1 MAAAFEAPAALAT
14 VETAMPAERVAA
26 RVSAS
31 EPTPGPVRSLRTAH
45 DVGGPRT
52 RTGDV
57 LLAEPADFES
67 LLLSRPVLEGLRAAG
82 FERPSPVQ
90 LKAIPLGRCGFGEG
104 GHPGEA
110 GGPEEG
116 VPRGGG
122 VGPGRRPTRPPL
134 QGWAWGKSLHAF
146 EPQFPVL

>member
-1 MAAAFEAPAALAT
+1 MAAKFEAPAAPAA
-14 VETAMPAERVAA
+14 VESAVPTERAAAQASDPEPPAE
-26 RVSAS
+26 
-31 EPTPGPVRSLRTAH
+31 PVRSLRTAH
-45 DVGGPRT
+45 DLGSQRT

-104 GHPGEA
+104 RG
-110 GGPEEG
+110 
-116 VPRGGG
+116 PRGAGR
-122 VGPGRRPTRPPL
+122 PGKGDGAVAAWPGSAPCLRRCGAPPG
-134 QGWAWGKSLHAF
+134 QGAGRTVEL
-146 EPQFPVL
+146 EDN